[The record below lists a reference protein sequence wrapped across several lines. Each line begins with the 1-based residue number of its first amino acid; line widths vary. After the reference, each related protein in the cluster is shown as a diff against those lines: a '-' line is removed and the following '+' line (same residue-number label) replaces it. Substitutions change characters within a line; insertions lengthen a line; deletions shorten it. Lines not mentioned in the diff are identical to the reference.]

1 MPAFHLLDRK
11 GLSNAAALFMLTVL
25 VGLLNPD
32 RNVAAAGPER
42 WQAEWPRTDF
52 SRHLVPLT
60 EIKSGGPPRDGIP
73 SIDMPRFEQVQDGKA
88 SGWAAGIGD
97 VEPVVSLV
105 IGADARAYPLRVL
118 IWHEI
123 VNDTVGATP
132 VAVTYCPLC
141 NTALVFERASDGRT
155 LDFGTTG
162 KLRNSDLVMYDR
174 QTESW
179 WQQFTGD
186 AIVGAMTGRQLR
198 LIPSRLES
206 FAVFRQRFPQG
217 KVLVPNDP
225 GARDYGA
232 NPYVGYDATGQKPF
246 LYDGTPP
253 EGIEPMQ
260 RVVAVETAPGRH
272 EAWPLSLLRRQG
284 TIRSGELILKWEP
297 GQASALDRHSIA
309 GGRDVGNV
317 AVQRKHGGDLADV
330 PYDVTFAFAFHAFRP
345 GSPIHQDSGE
355 ARRE

>member
-25 VGLLNPD
+25 VSLLNPD

-141 NTALVFERASDGRT
+141 NTVLVFERASDGRT

-246 LYDGTPP
+246 LYHGTLP

-260 RVVAVETAPGRH
+260 RVVAVETAPGASRSLAAQFAAAPRH
-272 EAWPLSLLRRQG
+272 DPQRRADSQMGTGTGIRPRPSFDRRRTGRRQRSRAAQARRRSRRRALRRHLCV
-284 TIRSGELILKWEP
+284 RLSRL
-297 GQASALDRHSIA
+297 QAR
-309 GGRDVGNV
+309 
-317 AVQRKHGGDLADV
+317 
-330 PYDVTFAFAFHAFRP
+330 
-345 GSPIHQDSGE
+345 
-355 ARRE
+355 